1 MKNTFL
7 KLLLLVL
14 AMAVA
19 FSITSCGKDTG
30 DGTNDGTND
39 GTGDTGDVTPPD
51 EGNDDPDNLVLI
63 KDSKAKF
70 KIVIADNVDASAR
83 KSIENFIANLQDI
96 GVEVEDHIS
105 DSDKTL
111 ITDCEIIVGTNVQ
124 NRDEKYVLDPHD
136 YGDEG
141 YVIKVVDNKVL
152 IGGGNEIQVKTAF
165 DYFVKNV
172 IKLTNKTKEMDEFK
186 LERSYERLKETKY
199 LIDSVK
205 IAGNDLSEYVF
216 VTNVKTSGNANPSVK
231 TFREDLYAATGYWL
245 ESVKAENVQEGQ
257 KVFSI
262 NIVENAGETGFR
274 AYVDSS
280 ENFVVECSY
289 SNAMDGAFAKL
300 TKSYIYDKLGD
311 ITFSKTFEKTYPV
324 NVVYY
329 SQFGAKGDGTT
340 DDWEAMYNTH
350 VFANECGQ
358 KVMGDVGAR
367 YFVHEFSK
375 TIPVQTDVDFNG
387 ATIHIDDRGSGVYK
401 YRGTHLFTF
410 RPSYAVKSYNAT
422 QIQTMS
428 GGAPFLTTDTELPW
442 LVPYLEATSFV
453 YIENKHQD
461 YIRHGANAGYVKNR
475 RDVFVIHPDGK
486 LDVET
491 PIYFDFVESEQLIND
506 GVSLEYR
513 FTHNIEKMEVYRADE
528 KPITME
534 NGYFERNACESV
546 SETAYENKYHGYSR
560 GLGIQRCNVTVTN
573 LHHKLISEPYLPT
586 SGYGWFDEKQDSIRQ
601 SYPYGGF
608 LAFSKCH
615 NSKAVDVDLWA
626 HTTYYEIKKTNP
638 TPVAMGSYDL
648 TISNTTKTELY
659 GLTNGQD
666 YNDSQY
672 WGLMSSYGA
681 KNMLFKDC
689 HMNRF
694 DAHDGFWNAKLID
707 CEFGF
712 AINVVGG
719 GDLYIENTT
728 KSVGNAF
735 ISLRGDYGA
744 TFRGDITIKDS
755 QLFGMKPY
763 RGGADHKDYGKP
775 YEPGSTLMVI
785 NAGFNTKYIGKYEEG
800 NAGAAPYLKWDF
812 GYTCYMPQNVILDN
826 FTLRN
831 QDATL
836 VLYNSMADQ
845 AFVKPDDF
853 IQPEDWQNK
862 QIKLLNGTYRPM
874 TKEDIYYN
882 QYQITKSVIYR
893 NMSPIAPCANDL
905 LYMYEYINSV
915 TTVE

>member
-1 MKNTFL
+1 MKNTAL

-14 AMAVA
+14 AMAMA
-19 FSITSCGKDTG
+19 FSFASCSKD
-30 DGTNDGTND
+30 DGGNDQG
-39 GTGDTGDVTPPD
+39 GDTSDDGGNTVAPPTD
-51 EGNDDPDNLVLI
+51 ENEDTENLVLI

-70 KIVIADNVDASAR
+70 KVVIADKVDGSTRKNV
-83 KSIENFIANLQDI
+83 ENFISNLQEI
-96 GVEVEDHIS
+96 GVEIDDFVS
-105 DSDKTL
+105 GSDKNAV
-111 ITDCEIIVGTNVQ
+111 TDCEIIVGTGVQ
-124 NRDEKYVLDPHD
+124 NRDAKYVLNARD
-136 YGDEG
+136 YGEEG

-152 IGGGNEIQVKTAF
+152 IGGGNETQVKTAF
-165 DYFVKNV
+165 DYFIKNV
-172 IKLTNKTKEMDEFK
+172 IKLTNKTKEMEEFK
-186 LERSYERLKETKY
+186 LERDYVRLKETKY
-199 LIDSVK
+199 LIDSVD

-216 VTNVKTSGNANPSVK
+216 VTNVKTASNPNIK
-231 TFREDLYAATGYWL
+231 NFREELYKATGYWL
-245 ESVKAENVQEGQ
+245 ENVKPENVEEGQ
-257 KVFSI
+257 KVFYV
-262 NIVENAGETGFR
+262 NLVENAGDSGFR

-280 ENFVVECSY
+280 ENFVVECAY
-289 SNAMDGAFAKL
+289 SNAIDEAFAHL
-300 TKSYIYDKLGD
+300 TKTYIYDKLGKV
-311 ITFSKTFEKTYPV
+311 TFNKSFEKTYPV

-329 SQFGAKGDGTT
+329 SQFGAKGDGVT
-340 DDWEAMYNTH
+340 DDFEAMYNAH

-358 KVMGDVGAR
+358 KVMGDGPTAK

-375 TIPVQTDVDFNG
+375 TITVKTDVDFNG

-401 YRGTHLFTF
+401 YKNIHLFTF
-410 RPSYAVKSYNAT
+410 RPSYEVKIYNAT

-428 GGAPFLTTDTELPW
+428 GGAPFLTTDTSLPW
-442 LVPYLEATSFV
+442 LAPYLEATSFV

-461 YIRHGANAGYVKNR
+461 YIRHGANAGYIKNR
-475 RDVFVIHPDGK
+475 RDVFVIHPDGT
-486 LDVET
+486 LDEET
-491 PIYFDFVESEQLIND
+491 PIYFDFIESEQLIND
-506 GVSLEYR
+506 GTKLEYR
-513 FTHNIEKMEVYRADE
+513 TTHNIEKMEVYRADE

-546 SETAYENKYHGYSR
+546 SETGYENVYHGYSR

-586 SGYGWFDEKQDSIRQ
+586 SGYGYYDETQTSIRQ

-648 TISNTTKTELY
+648 TVSNTTKTELY

-728 KSVGNAF
+728 KNVGNAF

-744 TFRGDITIKDS
+744 TFRGDITIVNS
-755 QLFGMKPY
+755 TLFGNMPY
-763 RGGADHKDYGKP
+763 RGGADHKDFGKAYP
-775 YEPGSTLMVI
+775 AGTTLMVI
-785 NAGFNTKYIGKYEEG
+785 NAGYNAKYIGQYEEG

-812 GYTCYMPQNVILDN
+812 GYTCYMPQNVVLDN
-826 FTLRN
+826 FQLSNT
-831 QDATL
+831 DVKL
-836 VLYNSMADQ
+836 VLYNSMAD
-845 AFVKPDDF
+845 AIFVKPKDF
-853 IQPEDWQNK
+853 IQPEDWQGK
-862 QIKLLNGTYRPM
+862 QIKLVDGTYRPM
-874 TKEDIYYN
+874 TEDDVYYN

-893 NMSPIAPCANDL
+893 NMEPIAPCANNA
-905 LYMYEYINSV
+905 LYMYEYLNSV

>member
-7 KLLLLVL
+7 KLLLLIL
-14 AMAVA
+14 AMAMVFTFA
-19 FSITSCGKDTG
+19 SCGENDG

-39 GTGDTGDVTPPD
+39 GTGDTGDVTPPED
-51 EGNDDPDNLVLI
+51 ENEDTKNLVLI
-63 KDSKAKF
+63 KDNKAKF
-70 KIVIADNVDASAR
+70 RIVIADNVDGSTR
-83 KSIENFIANLQDI
+83 KSVENFISDLQDI
-96 GVEVEDHIS
+96 GVEIEEYVNS
-105 DSDKTL
+105 SDKNSV
-111 ITDCEIIVGTNVQ
+111 TDCEIIVGTGVQ
-124 NRDEKYVLDPHD
+124 HRDAKYSLNPRD

-141 YVIKVVDNKVL
+141 YIIKVVDNKVL
-152 IGGGNEIQVKTAF
+152 IGGGNETQVKTAF
-165 DYFVKNV
+165 DYFIKNV
-172 IKLTNKTKEMDEFK
+172 VKLTSKTKEMSELK
-186 LERSYERLKETKY
+186 LERTYEKLKETKY
-199 LIDSVK
+199 LIDSVE

-216 VTNVKTSGNANPSVK
+216 VTNVKTSANPTIK
-231 TFREDLYAATGYWL
+231 NFRENLYTATGYWL
-245 ESVKAENVQEGQ
+245 ENVKPENVQEGQ
-257 KVFSI
+257 KVFYV
-262 NIVENAGETGFR
+262 NIVENAGDSGFR

-280 ENFVVECSY
+280 ENFVVECAY
-289 SNAMDGAFAKL
+289 SNAIDGAFEHL
-300 TKSYIYDKLGD
+300 TKTYIFDKLGD
-311 ITFSKTFEKTYPV
+311 VTFGKSFEKTYPV

-340 DDWEAMYNTH
+340 DDFEAMYNTH

-358 KVMGDVGAR
+358 KVMGDAGAR

-375 TIPVQTDVDFNG
+375 TIPVKTNVDFNG

-401 YRGTHLFTF
+401 YRSIHLFTF
-410 RPSYAVKSYNAT
+410 RPSYEVKSYNAA

-442 LVPYLEATSFV
+442 LAPYLEATSFV

-475 RDVFVIHPDGK
+475 RDVFVIHTDGT
-486 LDVET
+486 LDAET

-506 GVSLEYR
+506 GVNLEYR
-513 FTHNIEKMEVYRADE
+513 FTYNIEKMEVYRADE
-528 KPITME
+528 EPITME
-534 NGYFERNACESV
+534 NGFFERDACESV

-560 GLGIQRCNVTVTN
+560 GLGIQRSNVTVTN

-586 SGYGWFDEKQDSIRQ
+586 SGYGWFDDSQTSIRQ

-638 TPVAMGSYDL
+638 NPVAMGSYDL
-648 TISNTTKTELY
+648 TISNTTQTELY

-681 KNMLFKDC
+681 KNMVFKDC

-694 DAHDGFWNAKLID
+694 
-707 CEFGF
+707 
-712 AINVVGG
+712 
-719 GDLYIENTT
+719 ENTT
-728 KSVGNAF
+728 KNVGNSF

-744 TFRGDITIKDS
+744 TFRGDITIVNS
-755 QLFGMKPY
+755 ELFGNLPY
-763 RGGADHKDYGKP
+763 RGGAEHKDYGKAYP
-775 YEPGSTLMVI
+775 AGTTLMVI
-785 NAGFNTKYIGKYEEG
+785 NAGYNAKYIGKYEEG

-812 GYTCYMPQNVILDN
+812 GYTCYMPQNVVLDN
-826 FTLRN
+826 FRLTN
-831 QDATL
+831 PEATL
-836 VLYNSMADQ
+836 VLYNSMADPI
-845 AFVKPDDF
+845 FIKPNNF

-862 QIKLLNGTYRPM
+862 QIKLTNGTYRPM
-874 TKEDIYYN
+874 TEDDVYYN

-893 NMSPIAPCANDL
+893 NMEPIAPCDNKA
-905 LYMYEYINSV
+905 LYMYEHLNSV